1 MSTISQIW
9 LSACQLSGRP
19 SKSNLLLN
27 VFSSCLHTQVGGDDQ
42 LQWVR
47 AVCHTLTWAPRSSSL
62 PAHRSCRLSCVRP
75 QHPPQRPETDS
86 VTPPSP
92 SLPSALWIVT
102 RASTPARLP
111 LQSLTLVLC
120 HSALLGTIPSAL
132 VPHHPPSPQ
141 FLISSHTP
149 LPSCRPSMVSLYGPK
164 SHPSSSLL
172 SQDLPSFAGRP
183 RPPVT
188 SSQSLIHICG
198 CISAFSSRSS
208 LRSGA
213 GTPQPGGG

>member
-1 MSTISQIW
+1 MGPGCVPQAHLGSQVQFPARPQIMPALLCQATASSPATGNR
-9 LSACQLSGRP
+9 LSDSPITLPTFSPVDCHQSIHPCQASSAVAHSGSLS
-19 SKSNLLLN
+19 
-27 VFSSCLHTQVGGDDQ
+27 FSSLGD
-42 LQWVR
+42 
-47 AVCHTLTWAPRSSSL
+47 H
-62 PAHRSCRLSCVRP
+62 P
-75 QHPPQRPETDS
+75 Q
-86 VTPPSP
+86 
-92 SLPSALWIVT
+92 
-102 RASTPARLP
+102 
-111 LQSLTLVLC
+111 C
-120 HSALLGTIPSAL
+120 L

-188 SSQSLIHICG
+188 SSQSLIHLCG